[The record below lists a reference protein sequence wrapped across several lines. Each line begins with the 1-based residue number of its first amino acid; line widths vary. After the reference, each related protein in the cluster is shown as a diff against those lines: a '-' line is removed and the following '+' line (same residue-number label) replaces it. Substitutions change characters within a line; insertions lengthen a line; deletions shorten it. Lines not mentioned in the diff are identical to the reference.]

1 MAKQNRTTLK
11 GYFETGDTPSQA
23 QYADLIDSTLNLSE
37 ANNSILVTNITASG
51 NISASENIYG
61 ASAYFD
67 KIEIANG
74 GTIVNRGDGDNLPRI
89 EFGDDQL
96 TLTSVQGE
104 NVIISQGITTGTIT
118 STSTTGINISATG
131 NISSSI
137 ISTGSFGSIILSNL
151 PTIIPTTTG
160 SLWLSGSN
168 AEGTSKH
175 LMVFTG

>member
-74 GTIVNRGDGDNLPRI
+74 GTIVNRSDGDNLPRI

-96 TLTSVQGE
+96 TLASVQGE
-104 NVIISQGITTGTIT
+104 NVIISQGITTGIIT
-118 STSTTGINISATG
+118 ATG

-137 ISTGSFGSIILSNL
+137 LSTGSFGSMILSNL